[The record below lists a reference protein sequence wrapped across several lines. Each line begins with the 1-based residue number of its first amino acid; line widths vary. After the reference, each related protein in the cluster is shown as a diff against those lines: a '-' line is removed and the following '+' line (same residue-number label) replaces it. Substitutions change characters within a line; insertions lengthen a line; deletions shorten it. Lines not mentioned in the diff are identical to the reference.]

1 MGNKHMTIKIFGK
14 DTEGTDFLMWSPTES
29 EKVKV
34 VSSKGWILEAENG
47 NKILLEENKNFLVS
61 KGERYTI
68 HRGHGQLVLG
78 IIHNE

>member
-14 DTEGTDFLMWSPTES
+14 DTEGSDFLMWSPTES

-34 VSSKGWILEAENG
+34 VTSEGWILEKENG
-47 NKILLEENKNFLVS
+47 KKITLEEDKNFIVS
-61 KGERYTI
+61 KGERYLI
-68 HRGHGQLVLG
+68 HKGHGQLVLG